1 MRLCLVRS
9 YKHTNFNW
17 YRLPYS
23 KIKQIYNII
32 KRKMK
37 QEYIVGDVVEYY
49 DMIMT
54 IRDLTNIDCIGLSSS
69 KEKIIRCYAPI
80 WQLKPVPL
88 STIILKYNG
97 WGITEVNCEDEN
109 PELHYDTFSKCRIM
123 ADIRYYPNWS
133 DDNRKFFVFVDSE
146 EILHFQYVQELQHLL
161 WAMGKDSTM
170 IV

>member
-1 MRLCLVRS
+1 MR
-9 YKHTNFNW
+9 
-17 YRLPYS
+17 
-23 KIKQIYNII
+23 
-32 KRKMK
+32 
-37 QEYIVGDVVEYY
+37 QEYIVGDIVMCDNEIMTVTGVDSVILELTSKNYEYY
-49 DMIMT
+49 IC
-54 IRDLTNIDCIGLSSS
+54 RRSNI
-69 KEKIIRCYAPI
+69 
-80 WQLKPVPL
+80 KPVPL
-88 STIILKYNG
+88 STIILKNNG
-97 WGITEVNCEDEN
+97 WDITEVNCEDEN

>member
-1 MRLCLVRS
+1 
-9 YKHTNFNW
+9 
-17 YRLPYS
+17 
-23 KIKQIYNII
+23 
-32 KRKMK
+32 MK

>member
-1 MRLCLVRS
+1 
-9 YKHTNFNW
+9 
-17 YRLPYS
+17 
-23 KIKQIYNII
+23 
-32 KRKMK
+32 MK

-49 DMIMT
+49 DKIRT

-80 WQLKPVPL
+80 WQLKPVQL

>member
-1 MRLCLVRS
+1 
-9 YKHTNFNW
+9 
-17 YRLPYS
+17 
-23 KIKQIYNII
+23 
-32 KRKMK
+32 MK
-37 QEYIVGDVVEYY
+37 QEYIVGDVVEY
-49 DMIMT
+49 DKKIMA
-54 IRDLTNIDCIGLSSS
+54 IRELENIKCVGLSLP
-69 KEKIIRCYAPI
+69 KEKIVRCYAPI

-109 PELHYDTFSKCRIM
+109 PELHYETFTKGRIVL
-123 ADIRYYPNWS
+123 DVRYYQNWS

-146 EILHFQYVQELQHLL
+146 EILHFKYVHELQHLL

>member
-1 MRLCLVRS
+1 MRQDDIQD
-9 YKHTNFNW
+9 Y
-17 YRLPYS
+17 
-23 KIKQIYNII
+23 II
-32 KRKMK
+32 
-37 QEYIVGDVVEYY
+37 GDIVEY
-49 DMIMT
+49 DNEIMVVKRVGKT
-54 IRDLTNIDCIGLSSS
+54 FIMLFSPKYEEHRLGIRD
-69 KEKIIRCYAPI
+69 KI
-80 WQLKPVPL
+80 KPVPL
-88 STIILKYNG
+88 STIILKDNG
-97 WGITEVNCEDEN
+97 WEITEVNCEDEN

>member
-1 MRLCLVRS
+1 
-9 YKHTNFNW
+9 
-17 YRLPYS
+17 
-23 KIKQIYNII
+23 
-32 KRKMK
+32 MK
-37 QEYIVGDVVEYY
+37 QDYIIDDVVEYY
-49 DMIMT
+49 DKIRT
-54 IRDLTNIDCIGLSSS
+54 IRDLTNIDCIGLSSP

-80 WQLKPVPL
+80 WNLKPVPL

-109 PELHYDTFSKCRIM
+109 PELHYENFSKCRIM

-133 DDNRKFFVFVDSE
+133 DDKRKFFVFVDSE
-146 EILHFQYVQELQHLL
+146 EILHFQYVHELQHLL

>member
-1 MRLCLVRS
+1 MAIRELED
-9 YKHTNFNW
+9 
-17 YRLPYS
+17 
-23 KIKQIYNII
+23 IKC
-32 KRKMK
+32 
-37 QEYIVGDVVEYY
+37 V
-49 DMIMT
+49 
-54 IRDLTNIDCIGLSSS
+54 GLSFP
-69 KEKIIRCYAPI
+69 KEKIVHCYAPI
-80 WQLKPVPL
+80 WQLKPVQL

-123 ADIRYYPNWS
+123 ADIRYYHNWS